1 MQASKKVTKG
11 GGVTIPRGIR
21 QETGILPG
29 VPVDI
34 TTNEDGIHIQKH
46 VPACFHCGTVDDVK
60 MVCGIEICRECA
72 AKIAEVFEM
81 MSDVMEIKAK
91 ADRLV
96 ELTSQQSVIKAEIDE
111 IKAWFEKLA
120 TDDLRDTKKK
130 TIDYWGSNNSKVVV
144 GNSETVK
151 PVSMTMVKKLLGDVF
166 GDFVKEDTAYKMTEP
181 CKRLFTMM
189 FMGNYTEGSLDE
201 TIKAITA
208 DEKIQRTLKKKLKGK
223 YEKDTETLM
232 KLVGLPEQEAS
243 DWAYLTAEII
253 NWEWMLQI
261 LKSAE
266 WKGTPQE
273 AVEIIRAAIIVD
285 EGIKVTVE
293 AEKTE

>member
-1 MQASKKVTKG
+1 M
-11 GGVTIPRGIR
+11 P
-21 QETGILPG
+21 
-29 VPVDI
+29 
-34 TTNEDGIHIQKH
+34 
-46 VPACFHCGTVDDVK
+46 
-60 MVCGIEICRECA
+60 
-72 AKIAEVFEM
+72 EM
-81 MSDVMEIKAK
+81 NEIKAK

-96 ELTSQQSVIKAEIDE
+96 ELTNQQSAIKAEMDE
-111 IKAWFEKLA
+111 IKVWFEKLA
-120 TDDLRDTKKK
+120 VDDLRDTKKK
-130 TIDYWGSNNSKVVV
+130 TVDYWGSNNSKVVV

-151 PVSMTMVKKLLGDVF
+151 PISMTMVKKLLGDVF
-166 GDFVKEDTAYKMTEP
+166 GDFVKEETAYKMTEP
-181 CKRLFTMM
+181 CKRLFSMM

-201 TIKAITA
+201 TIRAITA

-232 KLVGLPEQEAS
+232 KLAGLPEPEAS

-261 LKSAE
+261 LRAAE
-266 WKGTPQE
+266 WQGTPQE

-293 AEKTE
+293 AEKAE

>member
-1 MQASKKVTKG
+1 M
-11 GGVTIPRGIR
+11 
-21 QETGILPG
+21 TGK
-29 VPVDI
+29 
-34 TTNEDGIHIQKH
+34 E
-46 VPACFHCGTVDDVK
+46 
-60 MVCGIEICRECA
+60 EI
-72 AKIAEVFEM
+72 M
-81 MSDVMEIKAK
+81 MK

-96 ELTSQQSVIKAEIDE
+96 ELTNRQGAIKAEMDE

-120 TDDLRDTKKK
+120 VDDLKDTKKK
-130 TIDYWGSNNSKVVV
+130 TVDYWGSNKSKVVV

-151 PVSMTMVKKLLGDVF
+151 PVSMTMVKKLLGGVF
-166 GDFVKEDTAYKMTEP
+166 GDFVKEDTTYKMTEP
-181 CKRLFTMM
+181 CKRLFAMM

-201 TIKAITA
+201 TIRAITT

-232 KLVGLPEQEAS
+232 KLAGLPEQEAS

-266 WKGTPQE
+266 WQGTPQE
-273 AVEIIRAAIIVD
+273 AVEVIRAAVIVD

-293 AEKTE
+293 AEKAE

>member
-1 MQASKKVTKG
+1 MNDMA
-11 GGVTIPRGIR
+11 
-21 QETGILPG
+21 
-29 VPVDI
+29 
-34 TTNEDGIHIQKH
+34 
-46 VPACFHCGTVDDVK
+46 
-60 MVCGIEICRECA
+60 
-72 AKIAEVFEM
+72 
-81 MSDVMEIKAK
+81 EIKAK

-96 ELTSQQSVIKAEIDE
+96 KLTNQQSVIKAEIDE

-120 TDDLRDTKKK
+120 TDDLKDTKKK

-166 GDFVKEDTAYKMTEP
+166 KDFVKEDTTYKMTEP
-181 CKRLFTMM
+181 CKRLFSMM
-189 FMGNYTEGSLDE
+189 FLGNYTEGSLDE
-201 TIKAITA
+201 TIKAITD
-208 DEKIQRTLKKKLKGK
+208 DEKIQRALKKKLKGK

-232 KLVGLPEQEAS
+232 KMVGLSEQEAS
-243 DWAYLTAEII
+243 DWAYITAKII
-253 NWEWMLQI
+253 NWEWMLQV

-273 AVEIIRAAIIVD
+273 AVQIIKAAIIVD

-293 AEKTE
+293 AEKAE

>member
-1 MQASKKVTKG
+1 
-11 GGVTIPRGIR
+11 
-21 QETGILPG
+21 
-29 VPVDI
+29 
-34 TTNEDGIHIQKH
+34 
-46 VPACFHCGTVDDVK
+46 
-60 MVCGIEICRECA
+60 
-72 AKIAEVFEM
+72 M

-166 GDFVKEDTAYKMTEP
+166 GDFVKEDTTYKMTDP

-201 TIKAITA
+201 TIKAITT

-232 KLVGLPEQEAS
+232 KLVGLSEQEAS
-243 DWAYLTAEII
+243 DWAYLASEVI

-261 LKSAE
+261 LKAAE
-266 WKGTPQE
+266 WGGTPQE
-273 AVEIIRAAIIVD
+273 AVEVIRAAIFVD

-293 AEKTE
+293 AEK

>member
-1 MQASKKVTKG
+1 
-11 GGVTIPRGIR
+11 
-21 QETGILPG
+21 
-29 VPVDI
+29 
-34 TTNEDGIHIQKH
+34 
-46 VPACFHCGTVDDVK
+46 
-60 MVCGIEICRECA
+60 
-72 AKIAEVFEM
+72 
-81 MSDVMEIKAK
+81 MSDMAEIKAK

-96 ELTSQQSVIKAEIDE
+96 ELTNQQTEIKAEIDE

-120 TDDLRDTKKK
+120 TDDLKDTKKK

-151 PVSMTMVKKLLGDVF
+151 PISMTMVKKLLGDVF
-166 GDFVKEDTAYKMTEP
+166 GDFVKEDTTYKMTEP

-189 FMGNYTEGSLDE
+189 FLGNYTEGSLDE
-201 TIKAITA
+201 TIQAITA

-232 KLVGLPEQEAS
+232 KMVGLSEQEAS
-243 DWAYLTAEII
+243 DWAYIAAEII
-253 NWEWMLQI
+253 NWEWMLQV
-261 LKSAE
+261 LKAAE

-293 AEKTE
+293 ADKAE

>member
-1 MQASKKVTKG
+1 MITEKV
-11 GGVTIPRGIR
+11 
-21 QETGILPG
+21 
-29 VPVDI
+29 
-34 TTNEDGIHIQKH
+34 
-46 VPACFHCGTVDDVK
+46 
-60 MVCGIEICRECA
+60 
-72 AKIAEVFEM
+72 
-81 MSDVMEIKAK
+81 EIKEK

-96 ELTSQQSVIKAEIDE
+96 ELTNQQSVIKAEIDE
-111 IKAWFEKLA
+111 IKAWFEKIA
-120 TDDLRDTKKK
+120 TNDLKDTKRK

-151 PVSMTMVKKLLGDVF
+151 TISMTMVKKLLGDVF
-166 GDFVKEDTAYKMTEP
+166 GDFVKEDTTYKMTEP
-181 CKRLFTMM
+181 CKKLFTMM
-189 FMGNYTEGSLDE
+189 FLGNYTEGSLDE

-208 DEKIQRTLKKKLKGK
+208 DEKIRRTLKKKLKGK

-232 KLVGLPEQEAS
+232 KMVGLSEQEAS

-266 WKGTPQE
+266 WEGTPQE

-293 AEKTE
+293 AEKAE

>member
-1 MQASKKVTKG
+1 MNDMA
-11 GGVTIPRGIR
+11 
-21 QETGILPG
+21 
-29 VPVDI
+29 
-34 TTNEDGIHIQKH
+34 
-46 VPACFHCGTVDDVK
+46 
-60 MVCGIEICRECA
+60 
-72 AKIAEVFEM
+72 
-81 MSDVMEIKAK
+81 EIKAK

-96 ELTSQQSVIKAEIDE
+96 KLTNQQSVIKAEIDE

-120 TDDLRDTKKK
+120 MDDLKDTKKK
-130 TIDYWGSNNSKVVV
+130 TIDYWGSSNSKVVV

-151 PVSMTMVKKLLGDVF
+151 PVSMTMVKKLLGDIF
-166 GDFVKEDTAYKMTEP
+166 PDFVKEETTYKMTEP

-189 FMGNYTEGSLDE
+189 FLGNYTEGSLDE
-201 TIKAITA
+201 TIRAITT

-223 YEKDTETLM
+223 YEKDTENLV
-232 KLVGLPEQEAS
+232 KLVGLSESEAS

-293 AEKTE
+293 AEKEE

>member
-1 MQASKKVTKG
+1 M
-11 GGVTIPRGIR
+11 
-21 QETGILPG
+21 TGK
-29 VPVDI
+29 
-34 TTNEDGIHIQKH
+34 E
-46 VPACFHCGTVDDVK
+46 
-60 MVCGIEICRECA
+60 EI
-72 AKIAEVFEM
+72 M
-81 MSDVMEIKAK
+81 MK

-96 ELTSQQSVIKAEIDE
+96 ELTNRQGAIKAEIDE
-111 IKAWFEKLA
+111 IKAWFEKQA
-120 TDDLRDTKKK
+120 VDDLKDTKKK
-130 TIDYWGSNNSKVVV
+130 TVDYWGSNNSKVVV

-151 PVSMTMVKKLLGDVF
+151 PVSMTMVKKLLGGVF
-166 GDFVKEDTAYKMTEP
+166 GDFVKEDTTYKMTEP
-181 CKRLFTMM
+181 CKRLFAMM

-201 TIKAITA
+201 TIRAITT

-232 KLVGLPEQEAS
+232 KMAGLPEQEAS

-266 WKGTPQE
+266 WQGTPQE
-273 AVEIIRAAIIVD
+273 AVEVIRAAVIVD

-293 AEKTE
+293 AEKAE